1 MALDVALRANRPPG
15 AVSCPP
21 IDVNLPR
28 ESEVRSVAFS
38 PDGRTVL
45 TGNVA
50 GAQLSNVATGEPIG
64 PPLQHEGTITVA
76 AFSPN
81 RQHALSS
88 EVTLRNTSA
97 VCNGRIG

>member
-1 MALDVALRANRPPG
+1 MK
-15 AVSCPP
+15 
-21 IDVNLPR
+21 LPR

-50 GAQLSNVATGEPIG
+50 GAQLWNAATGEPIG

-81 RQHALSS
+81 RRHALSS
-88 EVTLRNTSA
+88 EVTLRFPWPNRPVVATTREPF
-97 VCNGRIG
+97 GRN